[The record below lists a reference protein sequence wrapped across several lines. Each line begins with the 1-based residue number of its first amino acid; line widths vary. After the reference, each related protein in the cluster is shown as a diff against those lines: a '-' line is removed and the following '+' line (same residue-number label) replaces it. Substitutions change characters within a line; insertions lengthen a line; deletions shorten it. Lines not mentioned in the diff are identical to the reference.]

1 MGIPRFTPKFKE
13 EAVRQITERGYSVA
27 EVSERLWPSPISK
40 GRSVHTLN
48 LHVVLHSLIFAVY
61 YHFKRRKTSN
71 EVHIMGQNPL
81 ALRSRRTILKQTL
94 AISALSFT
102 GLGALSMPSI
112 SFAASLSKEERDGM
126 SPLAVIEHFKLGNLR
141 FRENRPVKHDYLAQK
156 RNSIAGQYP
165 AAVILSCIDSR
176 VPAEI
181 VLDAGI
187 GETFN
192 SRVAG
197 NIINRDILG
206 SMEFACAIAGAKL
219 VLVMGHT
226 RCGAVRG
233 AIDNV
238 EMGNL
243 TGLLDEIKPAIEKT
257 EYSGERK
264 GSNYDFVDAV
274 ARVNVDMTIK
284 KIRKNSSILKKME
297 DQQKIKIIG
306 SMYHLTGGKVEFF
319 NV

>member
-1 MGIPRFTPKFKE
+1 MKPN
-13 EAVRQITERGYSVA
+13 QVA
-27 EVSERLWPSPISK
+27 L
-40 GRSVHTLN
+40 L
-48 LHVVLHSLIFAVY
+48 
-61 YHFKRRKTSN
+61 
-71 EVHIMGQNPL
+71 
-81 ALRSRRTILKQTL
+81 SRRTILKQTL
-94 AISALSFT
+94 AVSALSVT
-102 GLGALSMPSI
+102 GLAALSVPAI

-126 SPLAVIEHFKLGNLR
+126 TPQAVIEHFKQGNLR
-141 FRENRPVKHDYLAQK
+141 FRENRPAKHDYLAQK
-156 RNSIAGQYP
+156 RKSIAGQYP
-165 AAVILSCIDSR
+165 AAVILSCVDSR

-197 NIINRDILG
+197 NISNRDMLG
-206 SMEFACAIAGAKL
+206 SMEFACAIAGAKV

-233 AIDNV
+233 AIDNT
-238 EMGNL
+238 ELGNL

-274 ARVNVDMTIK
+274 ARKNVELTIEN
-284 KIRKNSSILKKME
+284 IRKNSPVLKQLE
-297 DQQKIKIIG
+297 DQKKIKIVG

-319 NV
+319 EV